1 MEEFRRYMWGGKRRN
16 YCVNTTMSQ
25 NIVPIEQ
32 VGRYHELSVSP
43 THVHSPSMKYNIAPV
58 N

>member
-1 MEEFRRYMWGGKRRN
+1 MGGKRRN
-16 YCVNTTMSQ
+16 CCVNTTMSQ

-43 THVHSPSMKYNIAPV
+43 THVHSPSEKYNIARV
-58 N
+58 T